1 MGRSWE
7 QFLRDST
14 RECYQSGDFSKNGLF
29 GTVAAIPAAVVE
41 PLKVR
46 MVTKGPVVIY
56 TRALEIQ
63 KFLHSHL
70 RRCPTFKYVGDVIST
85 DDFERSF

>member
-1 MGRSWE
+1 MWE
-7 QFLRDST
+7 EFLKEET
-14 RECYQSGDFSKNGLF
+14 RNSYRSGDFSKNGLY

-46 MVTKGPVVIY
+46 MVTKGPMVIY
-56 TRALEIQ
+56 TRALELQ

-70 RRCPTFKYVGDVIST
+70 RKCPTFKYVGDAIST
-85 DDFERSF
+85 EDFEASF